1 MNLQEVFHSI
11 RYLKPAYSFRSTY
24 NYQNLMYLTA
34 GLVSG
39 EIHGDTWD
47 NVMYKRFF
55 RPLKMRTSVTNLK
68 DLAKRSNVATPH
80 ARVDGKLQPI
90 EDRNLDNIAPAGSV
104 YSNALEM
111 ANWIRLNMNKGEFE
125 GKRILSEEV
134 MNEMHTPQMHS
145 SYSSSKNKVTNFRM
159 YGLGFSISDFRGHKM
174 VSHGGGID
182 GFVTW
187 IGFIS
192 DIDLGWVV
200 INNGGSTASTLVG
213 HEIIDAFLGLE
224 DDIDW
229 STDGK
234 KSYDIRMA
242 RYDSLRNDVDS
253 RRVFRTETRLQNS
266 EYVGDYN
273 HEFYGDMTISTS
285 DNKLIIS
292 RGDALNGTLNHWHY
306 DTFRAR
312 WDEPRERAR
321 YGNEFISFHFNAK
334 NEVVYLERSLDGAPK
349 YFKKK

>member
-1 MNLQEVFHSI
+1 
-11 RYLKPAYSFRSTY
+11 
-24 NYQNLMYLTA
+24 
-34 GLVSG
+34 
-39 EIHGDTWD
+39 
-47 NVMYKRFF
+47 
-55 RPLKMRTSVTNLK
+55 
-68 DLAKRSNVATPH
+68 
-80 ARVDGKLQPI
+80 
-90 EDRNLDNIAPAGSV
+90 
-104 YSNALEM
+104 M

-134 MNEMHTPQMHS
+134 MNEMHTPQMHM
-145 SYSSSKNKVTNFRM
+145 SYSGTNKVTNFSL
-159 YGLGFSISDFRGHKM
+159 YGLGFRVSDYRGHKM

-182 GFVTW
+182 GFITW

-192 DIDLGWVV
+192 DLDLGWVV
-200 INNGGSTASTLVG
+200 VNNGGSRASTLVG
-213 HEIIDAFLGLE
+213 YEIIDAFMGLE

-229 STDGK
+229 SADGK
-234 KSYDIRMA
+234 KSYNESMA

-266 EYVGDYN
+266 GYVGDYN

-321 YGNEFISFHFNAK
+321 YGNEFITFHFNAK
-334 NEVVYLERSLDGAPK
+334 NEAHIMERFLDGNPV
-349 YFKKK
+349 YFNKVKDDK